1 MVSSSPSCDRTY
13 ICDPFMKDEVVVMED
28 SLAMKNA
35 IQEVIGGIGWQTRFV
50 HNRREAVEVV
60 QNKEA
65 AYFILDNWID
75 ENKQEG
81 FDTLEVIRELD
92 EQVFVTILT
101 GHPDPKNEK
110 LAERLKANLYKKKS
124 ADNYRKDI
132 EEIASAML
140 AFKKQ
145 IFSNIIGIIN
155 DQIDQLDKADIN
167 VTAYERHKQDSEW
180 LETYTNQYVAF
191 VDGEFFDGNPNEFEL
206 LKLVRAKYPDKPRFF
221 TKVDEIEEQPIDLS
235 MASWLDYINVK

>member
-1 MVSSSPSCDRTY
+1 MISSSPSCDATY

-28 SLAMKNA
+28 SLPMKNV
-35 IQEVIGGIGWQTRFV
+35 IQEVISSIGWQTRFV
-50 HNRREAVEVV
+50 NSRHEAVEVV
-60 QNKEA
+60 KNKEA

-75 ENKQEG
+75 ANKQEG

-101 GHPDPKNEK
+101 GHPDPNNEK
-110 LAERLKANLYKKKS
+110 FAKRLKANLYKEKS
-124 ADNYRKDI
+124 PDHYRKDI

-145 IFSNIIGIIN
+145 IFNNIINIIN
-155 DQIDQLDKADIN
+155 NQIAQLDKEYDIN
-167 VTAYERHKQDSEW
+167 LIAYERCKQNSKW
-180 LETYTNQYVAF
+180 LEQYTNQYVAF

-206 LKLVRAKYPDKPRFF
+206 LKQVRGKYPDKHRFF
-221 TKVDEIEEQPIDLS
+221 TKLEEIKEKPIDLS
-235 MASWLDYINVK
+235 MASWLNGIDI